1 MRPRTVSGT
10 VRPVPGPR
18 LLIALLVIFV
28 AAVVPAVV
36 GPTLLCRTED
46 PVLERYGAVPAFTL
60 VDESGTEV
68 TEEALRGHPTIV
80 DFIFTRCDS
89 ICPTL
94 SLRMQRIAERTSDK
108 RGLPIKL
115 LSISVDPQYDTPE
128 RLATYAERFNA
139 DPRRWKFLT
148 GDAAQIKALVEGPF
162 MNSMVLEGVTK
173 SGAPNISHSGYF
185 MLVDSQL
192 EIRGIYDSNVEQELD
207 RMLHDARFLART
219 ATKGYKFGGGD

>member
-1 MRPRTVSGT
+1 M
-10 VRPVPGPR
+10 PGPR

-28 AAVVPAVV
+28 AAVVPAVI
-36 GPTLLCRTED
+36 GPTLLCRKED
-46 PVLERYGAVPAFTL
+46 PVLESYGAVPPFKL

-68 TEEALRGHPTIV
+68 TEDALRGHPTIV

-115 LSISVDPQYDTPE
+115 LSISVAPQYDTPA
-128 RLATYAERFNA
+128 RLATYAEHFNA

-162 MNSMVLEGVTK
+162 MNSMVLEGVTQ

>member
-1 MRPRTVSGT
+1 
-10 VRPVPGPR
+10 VPGPR

-28 AAVVPAVV
+28 AAVVPAVI

-46 PVLERYGAVPAFTL
+46 PVLERYGALPPFKL
-60 VDESGTEV
+60 VDESGAEV
-68 TEEALRGHPTIV
+68 TEDALRGHPTII
-80 DFIFTRCDS
+80 DFIFTRCES

-94 SLRMQRIAERTSDK
+94 SLRMQRIAERTADK

-115 LSISVDPQYDTPE
+115 LSISVDPQYDTPA
-128 RLATYAERFNA
+128 RLRTYAERFGA
-139 DPRRWKFLT
+139 DPRRWKFVT
-148 GDAAQIKALVEGPF
+148 GDPAQIKALVEGPL
-162 MNSMVLEGVTK
+162 MSSMLLEGLTT

-185 MLVDSQL
+185 FLVDAQL
-192 EIRGIYDSNVEQELD
+192 EIRGMYDSNDNQALD